1 MDLDDTP
8 SAAEAF
14 YASFHRKKPL
24 SKEAPFDLAL
34 QTAS

>member
-14 YASFHRKKPL
+14 YASFHRPL

-34 QTAS
+34 QAAS